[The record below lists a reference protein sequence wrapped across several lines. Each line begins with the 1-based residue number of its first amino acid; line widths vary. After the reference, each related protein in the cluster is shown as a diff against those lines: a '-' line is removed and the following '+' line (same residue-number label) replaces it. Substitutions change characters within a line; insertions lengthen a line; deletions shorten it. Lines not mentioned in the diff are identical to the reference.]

1 MRGWNIVATP
11 REVKILLFFS
21 LILRVTLIFFFL
33 LGDVTPFRISVVAIA
48 ANQQNPGGFDLTY
61 LQRSCGGAAGAFDGA

>member
-1 MRGWNIVATP
+1 M
-11 REVKILLFFS
+11 EFFLLDFES
-21 LILRVTLIFFFL
+21 HSNIFFFL

-61 LQRSCGGAAGAFDGA
+61 LQRSCGGAAGAFES